1 MELALDEKRKGLR
14 SDDIDRYGGPIRR
27 VFAAPFAIVYGTIGA
42 RKVTKLYRQEAIGFA
57 NSWAMV
63 VGGTIPIVSDKDFD
77 RLNPILAQNII
88 LFGGKRSN
96 YISRKMSFPFRSITS
111 SRKDEIEGG
120 FGIGMNCNFTG
131 PGVGIVS
138 LGTKPLGLATMVAGT
153 TLRGFKK
160 AIEMLRSNMF
170 HTNSWQHRLPDF
182 IVAGK
187 EYKTNRGGV
196 ISLEGVL
203 AAGYWGD
210 HWEYLPNASASLNGH
225 CNS

>member
-1 MELALDEKRKGLR
+1 
-14 SDDIDRYGGPIRR
+14 
-27 VFAAPFAIVYGTIGA
+27 
-42 RKVTKLYRQEAIGFA
+42 
-57 NSWAMV
+57 MV

-96 YISRKMSFPFRSITS
+96 YISRKMSFPFRSLQAHEKT
-111 SRKDEIEGG
+111 RLRWFWHGV
-120 FGIGMNCNFTG
+120 NCNFTG

-138 LGTKPLGLATMVAGT
+138 LGQSHWGLLRWLLGLLFVASKKPLKCFDPTCFT
-153 TLRGFKK
+153 R
-160 AIEMLRSNMF
+160 
-170 HTNSWQHRLPDF
+170 
-182 IVAGK
+182 IVGNTAFQILLWLGK
-187 EYKTNRGGV
+187 NTKQTGRV

-225 CNS
+225 CNSYHMS

>member
-1 MELALDEKRKGLR
+1 MEGKWSWLSTKKEKGLR

-111 SRKDEIEGG
+111 SRK
-120 FGIGMNCNFTG
+120 
-131 PGVGIVS
+131 
-138 LGTKPLGLATMVAGT
+138 
-153 TLRGFKK
+153 R
-160 AIEMLRSNMF
+160 
-170 HTNSWQHRLPDF
+170 
-182 IVAGK
+182 
-187 EYKTNRGGV
+187 
-196 ISLEGVL
+196 
-203 AAGYWGD
+203 
-210 HWEYLPNASASLNGH
+210 
-225 CNS
+225 

>member
-1 MELALDEKRKGLR
+1 
-14 SDDIDRYGGPIRR
+14 
-27 VFAAPFAIVYGTIGA
+27 
-42 RKVTKLYRQEAIGFA
+42 
-57 NSWAMV
+57 
-63 VGGTIPIVSDKDFD
+63 
-77 RLNPILAQNII
+77 
-88 LFGGKRSN
+88 
-96 YISRKMSFPFRSITS
+96 
-111 SRKDEIEGG
+111 
-120 FGIGMNCNFTG
+120 
-131 PGVGIVS
+131 
-138 LGTKPLGLATMVAGT
+138 MVAGT
-153 TLRGFKK
+153 TLGGFKK

-187 EYKTNRGGV
+187 EYKTSRGGV